1 MLSLAE
7 GELGALRVPLV
18 SESMGCAPEF
28 AATVVGQMN
37 CDERPPALRKVSQ
50 TCDSLENA
58 RTAEKL
64 KLVEP
69 GGIDWTT
76 W

>member
-1 MLSLAE
+1 MLSLAD
-7 GELGALRVPLV
+7 GELGAPRVALLSP
-18 SESMGCAPEF
+18 STGCAPEF

-37 CDERPPALRKVSQ
+37 CDERPPVPRKVSQ

-69 GGIDWTT
+69 VGMLWTT